1 VKLRRYKGRTNM
13 NSVIKRVLNNDWAS
27 LQKDIEKMAADRVTA
42 RVEEKKI
49 EVLSRLNNVS
59 PDKMKE
65 IISVSN

>member
-65 IISVSN
+65 IISVSK